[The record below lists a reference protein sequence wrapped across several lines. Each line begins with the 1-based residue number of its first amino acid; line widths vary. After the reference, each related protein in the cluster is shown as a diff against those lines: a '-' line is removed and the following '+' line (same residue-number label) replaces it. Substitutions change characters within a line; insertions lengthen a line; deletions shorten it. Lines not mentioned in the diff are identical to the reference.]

1 MKAFALGLVLIQ
13 RRKATR
19 KLLNSERNRTINKFT
34 TQQLCSVSLPYA
46 VLNPVKLL
54 MFKFLANED
63 NLLGG

>member
-19 KLLNSERNRTINKFT
+19 KLLINRERNRTINKFT

-54 MFKFLANED
+54 MFKFLANQE
-63 NLLGG
+63 LL